1 MYHSLK
7 PKNKKALLFR
17 VCSFITILLSGLLLS
32 LFQYNSE
39 LDLIPVLTSIK
50 NHPESQRTP
59 ETFAE
64 DRSEDASKAELI
76 YHDLDSFSF
85 RYTKSTK
92 KEKSFSGFYFPLEDI
107 EIDFSNYDIIE
118 IGINTNLARRIP
130 INLSV
135 QNKKETHQYIRQFIE
150 IRKGQTLYNLP
161 LNTFFTPSSWYN
173 TNKVSQ
179 AEIPQQDLSLV
190 EAISFESCQLLEAG
204 IEDKFTI
211 NHLYLKKDLTL
222 LYFIIILT
230 TLVLIVVYKFI
241 FDNPLKFTPQVVHVP
256 IQQTQFEKTEKLGYK
271 IIAFLGEHYSNP
283 DFTLSNLTK
292 EFRKNTNEIS
302 KIIREETKLTFP
314 KYLNYL
320 RIEEAKRILISGN
333 YKTVSEIGYIVGFN
347 SPSNFIRVFKSQVGT
362 SPKKFAD
369 DQMGNKEKEE

>member
-1 MYHSLK
+1 MSHLLN
-7 PKNKKALLFR
+7 PKNKKTLLFG
-17 VCSFITILLSGLLLS
+17 VYSFITILISGLLLS
-32 LFQYNSE
+32 FFQYNSK
-39 LDLIPVLTSIK
+39 LDVLPILTSIK

-59 ETFAE
+59 DTFAE
-64 DRSEDASKAELI
+64 DLSEDASESELI
-76 YHDLDSFSF
+76 YHGVDSFSF
-85 RYTKSTK
+85 RYIKSTK
-92 KEKSFSGFYFPLEDI
+92 KEKSFTGFYFPLEDI

-150 IRKGQTLYNLP
+150 IRKDQTLYNLP

-204 IEDKFTI
+204 IEDEFTI

-222 LYFIIILT
+222 LYVIIILT

-241 FDNPLKFTPQVVHVP
+241 FDNPFKFTTQVVHVP
-256 IQQTQFEKTEKLGYK
+256 IQLTQFEKTEKLGYK
-271 IIAFLGEHYSNP
+271 IITFLGENYSNP
-283 DFTLSNLTK
+283 DFTLSDLTT

-320 RIEEAKRILISGN
+320 RIEEAKRILTSGN
-333 YKTVSEIGYIVGFN
+333 YKTVSEVGYIVGFN
-347 SPSNFIRVFKSQVGT
+347 SPSNFIRVFKSQVDT

-369 DQMGNKEKEE
+369 DQIGNKEKEE

>member
-1 MYHSLK
+1 MSHLLN
-7 PKNKKALLFR
+7 PKNKKTLLFG
-17 VCSFITILLSGLLLS
+17 VYSFITILISGLLLS
-32 LFQYNSE
+32 FFQYNSK
-39 LDLIPVLTSIK
+39 LDVLPILTSIK

-59 ETFAE
+59 DTFAE
-64 DRSEDASKAELI
+64 DLSEDASESELI
-76 YHDLDSFSF
+76 YHGVDSFSF
-85 RYTKSTK
+85 RYIKSTK
-92 KEKSFSGFYFPLEDI
+92 KEKSFTGFYFPLEDI

-150 IRKGQTLYNLP
+150 IRKDQTLYNLP

-204 IEDKFTI
+204 IEDEFTI

-222 LYFIIILT
+222 LYVIIILT

-241 FDNPLKFTPQVVHVP
+241 FDNPFKFTTQVVHVP
-256 IQQTQFEKTEKLGYK
+256 IQRTQFEKTEKLGHK
-271 IIAFLGEHYSNP
+271 IITFLGENYSNP
-283 DFTLSNLTK
+283 DFTLSDLTT

-320 RIEEAKRILISGN
+320 RIEEAKRILTSGN
-333 YKTVSEIGYIVGFN
+333 YKTVSEVGYIVGFN
-347 SPSNFIRVFKSQVGT
+347 SPSNFIRVFKSQVDT

-369 DQMGNKEKEE
+369 DQIGNKEKEE